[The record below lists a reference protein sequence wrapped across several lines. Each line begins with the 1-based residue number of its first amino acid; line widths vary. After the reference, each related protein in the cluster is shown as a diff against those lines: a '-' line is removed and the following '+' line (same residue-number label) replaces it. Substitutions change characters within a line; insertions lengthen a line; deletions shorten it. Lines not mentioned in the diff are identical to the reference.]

1 MRFFPFLALTAIA
14 PAFTL
19 ERNEL
24 IGDWSCSTSY
34 PALSARL
41 DEHYTFR
48 ADGSAESDGVMTFFL
63 KAGLLHYDVHSKDR
77 WSLQDK
83 ALTIDIADYTI
94 ARAFKPRMVEILAES
109 PELTAYEEKLFASLK
124 HGGENNRVQLTIVSH
139 DDKSLHMRDGHGNVS
154 ECQRM

>member
-1 MRFFPFLALTAIA
+1 
-14 PAFTL
+14 
-19 ERNEL
+19 
-24 IGDWSCSTSY
+24 
-34 PALSARL
+34 
-41 DEHYTFR
+41 
-48 ADGSAESDGVMTFFL
+48 MTFFL

-124 HGGENNRVQLTIVSH
+124 HGGENNRVNLTIVSH
-139 DDKSLHMRDGHGNVS
+139 DGKSLQMRDGHGNVS

>member
-1 MRFFPFLALTAIA
+1 MRFFPLLALTAIA
-14 PAFTL
+14 PAFAL
-19 ERNEL
+19 ESREL
-24 IGDWSCSTSY
+24 SGDWSCSTSY

-41 DEHYTFR
+41 E
-48 ADGSAESDGVMTFFL
+48 
-63 KAGLLHYDVHSKDR
+63 AGLLHYDVHSKDR

-139 DDKSLHMRDGHGNVS
+139 DGKSLQMRDGHGNVS

>member
-1 MRFFPFLALTAIA
+1 MRFFPLLALSALA
-14 PAFTL
+14 PAFAL
-19 ERNEL
+19 ESREL
-24 IGDWSCSTSY
+24 SGDWSCSTSY

-109 PELTAYEEKLFASLK
+109 PELTAYEKSCLPASSTAAK
-124 HGGENNRVQLTIVSH
+124 TTASISPSSVTTANRCTCRTG
-139 DDKSLHMRDGHGNVS
+139 MAT
-154 ECQRM
+154 

>member
-1 MRFFPFLALTAIA
+1 MRFFPLLALTAIA

-41 DEHYTFR
+41 DEPYTFR

-94 ARAFKPRMVEILAES
+94 ARAFKPRMVEILA
-109 PELTAYEEKLFASLK
+109 
-124 HGGENNRVQLTIVSH
+124 
-139 DDKSLHMRDGHGNVS
+139 
-154 ECQRM
+154 